1 MSDSTKTI
9 LEQFRKLV
17 CQNII
22 LRYADYY
29 GQISHIRYNAQDLAL
44 TSGSVVLNLN
54 WQEICSQLQKE
65 EAETKA
71 WMKTPTRPRPKTQI
85 TDTIRSVA
93 VLCKITLQQARFQI
107 QEYVQRCTCTIRFEK
122 IEHAFRAGNI
132 FYVARRLVTDREL
145 IEKKILPEG
154 IRGEDL
160 LRALDYY
167 QTRWFEFIRAEE
179 KEVGE
184 MEAMHYVKTP
194 WAVSYL
200 GS

>member
-1 MSDSTKTI
+1 
-9 LEQFRKLV
+9 
-17 CQNII
+17 
-22 LRYADYY
+22 
-29 GQISHIRYNAQDLAL
+29 
-44 TSGSVVLNLN
+44 
-54 WQEICSQLQKE
+54 
-65 EAETKA
+65 
-71 WMKTPTRPRPKTQI
+71 
-85 TDTIRSVA
+85 
-93 VLCKITLQQARFQI
+93 
-107 QEYVQRCTCTIRFEK
+107 
-122 IEHAFRAGNI
+122 
-132 FYVARRLVTDREL
+132 VARRLVTDREL